1 MTLKEE
7 REKKVK
13 ILQKNLKNIR
23 KIAGWSMQ
31 QLADQIGVTK
41 QTVNNWENENNPT
54 PMNFT
59 QYIAIRAVIDCE
71 VKENKNELLGEVVTL
86 LLDTSDGLN
95 EEEYKKLK
103 KQLDIFFAAS
113 GGLTLKCFLD
123 TVGPTLATL
132 KASGVALPILGAA
145 GTAALGPLG
154 IIGGA
159 AALTSG
165 WWLKELLKKKK
176 K

>member
-13 ILQKNLKNIR
+13 RLQRNLKNIR

-31 QLADQIGVTK
+31 QLADQIGVSK
-41 QTVNNWENENNPT
+41 QTVSNWENENNPT

-86 LLDTSDGLN
+86 LLDTSEGLN

-103 KQLDIFFAAS
+103 KQLDIFFATS
-113 GGLTLKCFLD
+113 GGLTLGYFLE
-123 TVGPTLATL
+123 TVGPTLGAL
-132 KASGVALPILGAA
+132 KVSGVTSTILGAA
-145 GTAALGPLG
+145 ATASLGPLG

-159 AALTSG
+159 AAITSG
-165 WWLKELLKKKK
+165 LWLKELLKKKK